1 MAQPQPTFTDYE
13 PPQNCLILTRYFYP
27 PSERSDGD
35 LRLQLEQADKMVSEI
50 VVRPLQSHQRDALLC
65 LASDLVAGLTSSA
78 IPFERS
84 FLISALN
91 KGMFQV
97 AAAEF
102 NIFCYVQGRVQPR
115 AWEKRH
121 AEQYLFVRGRLWF
134 D

>member
-1 MAQPQPTFTDYE
+1 
-13 PPQNCLILTRYFYP
+13 
-27 PSERSDGD
+27 
-35 LRLQLEQADKMVSEI
+35 VSEI

-102 NIFCYVQGRVQPR
+102 NIFCYVQGRVQTR